1 MTYVANLLRTASL
14 VVNVMSKEGRSVVVH
29 CSDGWDRTAQIVS
42 LAELMMDSYYRT
54 VEVGKCLL
62 NFNVLNTLLS
72 LSVIKKKCVLKIIIR
87 FEDLLFKK
95 LYIVGCIFP
104 GLSSASGEGMVR
116 IWPQVCR

>member
-62 NFNVLNTLLS
+62 NLDFLNTLLS
-72 LSVIKKKCVLKIIIR
+72 LYHYLK
-87 FEDLLFKK
+87 
-95 LYIVGCIFP
+95 
-104 GLSSASGEGMVR
+104 
-116 IWPQVCR
+116 